1 MKFGIFDQNDASGR
15 PLHVQYE
22 QRLELAEMY
31 DQNGFHCYHL
41 SEHHATPLSM
51 GPSQSVFLSAVAQR
65 TRNLKLCPL
74 VYLLPIHHPVRLA
87 EEICMLDQL
96 SNGRF
101 EFGVGRGVNPH
112 ELEALGFTRATAGGA
127 YAEAYEI
134 LMKYFS
140 SDVLNYPGQ
149 FWNIQNLPVTLKP
162 YQTPHPPVWYAV
174 ATADSAV
181 WPAQNSVNI
190 ICGGPEIKVREI
202 SDRYRQ
208 EASQGKTAD
217 QVDPLIGVWRYVV
230 VADTD
235 KAAMEIAEKA
245 WPSFYDSF
253 YKLWRMHGTEPE
265 RMKLS
270 PHYAGM
276 VASGHAVAGSPET
289 VAHALTQKARAG
301 NLNYL
306 VSQFMFG
313 NMPHE
318 HAKRSV
324 DLFSREVIPAV
335 QAASKDWL

>member
-22 QRLELAEMY
+22 QRLELTEMY
-31 DQNGFHCYHL
+31 DQAGFHCYHL

-65 TRNLKLCPL
+65 THHIKLCPL

-96 SNGRF
+96 AQGRF
-101 EFGVGRGVNPH
+101 EFGVGRGANPH
-112 ELEALGFTRATAGGA
+112 ELEALGFDSASAGAA

-140 SDVLNYPGQ
+140 SDVLNYPGK
-149 FWNIQNLPVTLKP
+149 FWNIQNIPVTMKP
-162 YQTPHPPVWYAV
+162 FQLPHPPVWYAV

-181 WPAQNSVNI
+181 WPAQNQVNI
-190 ICGGPEIKVREI
+190 ICGGPEGKVGDI

-208 EASQGKTAD
+208 VAAATQATGAAEA
-217 QVDPLIGVWRYVV
+217 LIGIWRYVV

-235 KAAMEIAEKA
+235 EEAMAIAESA
-245 WPSFYDSF
+245 WPSFYESF
-253 YKLWRMHGTEPE
+253 YKLWRVHGTEPQ
-265 RMKLS
+265 RLKLS
-270 PHYAGM
+270 PTYAGM
-276 VASGHAVAGSPET
+276 VASGHAVAGSPQT
-289 VAHALTQKARAG
+289 VARALNQKAQDGR
-301 NLNYL
+301 LNYL
-306 VSQFMFG
+306 VGQFMFG
-313 NMPHE
+313 NLPHE

-324 DLFSREVIPAV
+324 ELFSREVMPRIED
-335 QAASKDWL
+335 ASTAWL